1 MQKGRKG
8 PGGDGEKNAAVFDNK
23 NRDAPEAPSE
33 QREAQ
38 NSLVL
43 PRAAVTLEARTRFS
57 AEAGAAHPAAVP
69 RSLPRGAGSSPS
81 PAGAPVALRVRRALQ
96 GWVKV

>member
-43 PRAAVTLEARTRFS
+43 PRAAVTLEARTHSS
-57 AEAGAAHPAAVP
+57 AEAGAAHPAACRGLLAPLPAPLGHRWRYGSAVP
-69 RSLPRGAGSSPS
+69 C
-81 PAGAPVALRVRRALQ
+81 RV
-96 GWVKV
+96 G